1 MPFDGQEVYQLARE
15 LGLPDLT
22 EVALGA
28 GVMSVLE
35 VSAYY
40 GGRRLRHSV
49 ARVIEY
55 QLGEV
60 ELRVAYE
67 GLRLRDSLRAWV
79 DMERMEKLNAVLL
92 ATRFAQLSHQ
102 PGLSYAERSLWLI
115 QRAAGVHRHGL
126 MLAADRPEPPYSTI
140 ANAIDDYL
148 PEAIR
153 EVPLRSMR

>member
-1 MPFDGQEVYQLARE
+1 LAGA

-22 EVALGA
+22 EIAFGA

-40 GGRRLRHSV
+40 VERRVRHSV

-67 GLRLRDSLRAWV
+67 GVRLREALRAWI
-79 DMERMEKLNAVLL
+79 DIERMEKLNAALL
-92 ATRFAQLSHQ
+92 EVRFEQLSHQ

-115 QRAAGVHRHGL
+115 RRAAGAHQHGL
-126 MLAADRPEPPYSTI
+126 MLAPDRPELPYSTI

-153 EVPLRSMR
+153 EMPLRSAR